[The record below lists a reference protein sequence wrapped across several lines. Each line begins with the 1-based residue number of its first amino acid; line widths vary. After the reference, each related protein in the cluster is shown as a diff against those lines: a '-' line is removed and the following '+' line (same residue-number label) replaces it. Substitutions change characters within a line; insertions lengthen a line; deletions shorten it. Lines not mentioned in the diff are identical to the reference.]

1 MDLFMSNWLEIR
13 KQTPA
18 VCQSFKTKFFQKK
31 NFCMERIQVIII
43 SFKEMPDKGTSNLG
57 LSLSLLLSA
66 YRDSVEWII
75 NDL

>member
-1 MDLFMSNWLEIR
+1 
-13 KQTPA
+13 
-18 VCQSFKTKFFQKK
+18 
-31 NFCMERIQVIII
+31 MEGIQVIII